1 MTTTT
6 FTENIN
12 QNYTEITES
21 QIGTFLQE
29 HSEVE
34 MVLPVVLGLFA
45 TSRLQLRGA
54 NALLANLLI
63 ASLTRQVIMQLKKQA
78 PTSVTVV
85 EETSGFS
92 DQTPTNNLAGYSIVH
107 SVPGR
112 VRLRIPRLV
121 NDQAFAQRLER
132 LLLADEYVISV
143 RINRAAASLVINYA
157 AEGLSDW
164 ELGLRL
170 MNIINGAEAEVQP
183 EVN

>member
-12 QNYTEITES
+12 QNSTEITES

-29 HSEVE
+29 HSEIE
-34 MVLPVVLGLFA
+34 MILPVVLGLFA

-54 NALLANLLI
+54 NALLVNLLI

-78 PTSVTVV
+78 PQSPPTLTES
-85 EETSGFS
+85 SRS
-92 DQTPTNNLAGYSIVH
+92 DENNLGGYSIVH

-112 VRLRIPRLV
+112 VRLRMPRLV
-121 NDQAFAQRLER
+121 NDQAFAQRLEK
-132 LLLADEYVISV
+132 LLVADEYVISV
-143 RINRAAASLVINYA
+143 RINRAAASLIINYQ

-170 MNIINGAEAEVQP
+170 MNIINSADNNG
-183 EVN
+183 